1 MMSELSDREK
11 VAEEHFSNLS
21 SGFATQPKVVRND
34 GLKEKFIRLERLK
47 ITEQSKW
54 WDATTLKQY
63 MKLNRIPRGLR
74 AQIFPT
80 YDDLEPDLLLRWEK
94 ELTNNL
100 MNLMEILIINA
111 ERKVAKLRNEIK
123 DVEKESWI

>member
-1 MMSELSDREK
+1 M
-11 VAEEHFSNLS
+11 
-21 SGFATQPKVVRND
+21 
-34 GLKEKFIRLERLK
+34 KEKFIRLERLK

-80 YDDLEPDLLLRWEK
+80 YDYVEPDLLLRWEK
-94 ELTNNL
+94 KLTNNL
-100 MNLMEILIINA
+100 MNLMETLIINA
-111 ERKVAKLRNEIK
+111 ERKVAKLQNEIK